1 MSASKRGRAAN
12 PQRVLPLRG
21 IRNCAALPVGFTP
34 LGRTEPCAGLV
45 TSRQT
50 FACRPFPTPSQIG
63 GTVLSR
69 NLWPKIGRSIR
80 RLKKFKAL
88 TAARVPREG
97 AHKR

>member
-1 MSASKRGRAAN
+1 LLEDPSQNPFSTVSTQGDNGKAASN
-12 PQRVLPLRG
+12 FHL
-21 IRNCAALPVGFTP
+21 
-34 LGRTEPCAGLV
+34 
-45 TSRQT
+45 
-50 FACRPFPTPSQIG
+50 PTPSQIG

-88 TAARVPREG
+88 TAVLVPREG